1 MKADMND
8 IGTSVCDQISQ
19 HLLLQGGHNGVGKH
33 KLDHSESA
41 EEKVSLVPVDWGLR
55 CAQKDGA
62 LGGMSEG
69 EGAHCEALSAVIH
82 LISWELVT
90 ERP

>member
-1 MKADMND
+1 MKADMNG

-55 CAQKDGA
+55 CAQKKTKCLFYFMLDKA
-62 LGGMSEG
+62 LQPGRLFRRLHTDRS
-69 EGAHCEALSAVIH
+69 
-82 LISWELVT
+82 
-90 ERP
+90 R